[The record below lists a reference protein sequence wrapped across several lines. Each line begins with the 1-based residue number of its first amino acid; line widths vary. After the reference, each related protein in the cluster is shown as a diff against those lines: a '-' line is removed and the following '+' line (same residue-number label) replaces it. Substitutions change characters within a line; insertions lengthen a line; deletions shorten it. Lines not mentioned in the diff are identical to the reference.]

1 MKQYLDR
8 GKQILFSATA
18 KDTYILF
25 IGNMVSAFLGFIFTF
40 LVAKFITRDEF
51 GVFSAALNLVVILT
65 SISDLGITSG
75 LVNFIAKA
83 DSENDEATSLKY
95 QKAGLVIKISVV
107 LFLCVITILFAPF
120 ISKTLLSSSDP
131 MIAIWVSVIS
141 FALFVPMYF
150 PYVLQAKKKFL
161 ESMVVDNIYYL
172 FRLFAILIFIFSG
185 GLTLYGSFSSAL
197 LGFVVSLILSFVFLK
212 FKFLKS
218 KPSKEIYLNLMK
230 FSGWVGLNRIISAIS
245 GRLDLSMLAV
255 LSTTYV
261 TAGYSMASRI
271 ASIAIIFTS
280 SYSSVLAPRFSSI
293 GDKEKEKKYL
303 IKSTLGVLP
312 IVLVTI
318 LSFVVIGPFIN
329 YFFPDYK
336 DVIIVYKYL
345 IISLIP
351 FMFTAPSVT
360 AIIYAMNQPKYIG
373 LYSFAQLIIVFL
385 FNYLFIPIHG
395 YMGPVYTL
403 AISNTILAI
412 YTWIIV
418 IKYYFFQNKQK

>member
-83 DSENDEATSLKY
+83 DSENDEETSLKY

-303 IKSTLGVLP
+303 IKSTLGVVP

-345 IISLIP
+345 IISLFP

-385 FNYLFIPIHG
+385 FNYLFIPIYG

-412 YTWIIV
+412 YTWVIV